1 MAAPTIDLD
10 ALRATYEPWS
20 FTTGGRRYV
29 ARPVSIEQV
38 IAHEAACVGES
49 SVRILEER
57 RKLLR
62 LAFPWRLSYRW
73 RGDPVAL
80 ICGAEPAVYREIW
93 ESFSASLHALSP
105 KRATPGTTPSTDS

>member
-10 ALRATYEPWS
+10 ALRATHEPWS

-38 IAHEAACVGES
+38 IAHEAACIGAGPAAV
-49 SVRILEER
+49 LNER
-57 RKLLR
+57 RALLR
-62 LAFPWRLSYRW
+62 IAFPWRLSYRW

-80 ICGAEPAVYREIW
+80 ICDAEPAVYREMW
-93 ESFSASLHALSP
+93 ESFSASLHAWSP
-105 KRATPGTTPSTDS
+105 RRATPGTTPSTEP